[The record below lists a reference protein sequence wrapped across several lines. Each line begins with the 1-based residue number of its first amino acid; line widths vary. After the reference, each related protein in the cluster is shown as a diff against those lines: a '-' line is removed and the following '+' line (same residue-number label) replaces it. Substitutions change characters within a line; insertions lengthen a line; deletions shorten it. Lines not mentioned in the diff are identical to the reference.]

1 MAVQLTVRTRR
12 RAAFRDSGRAHSSA
26 TSPALRRGPAVRAL
40 QYLALAA
47 YVVFL
52 GFPLLWM
59 LSTAF
64 KSPPELVSLHP
75 TLIPRK
81 PTLANFG
88 EAFRQQDL
96 VQAAWNSVRVSAA
109 ASVLTTV
116 VAVPAAYGL
125 ARYRTALRRGALAWI
140 LVSQVFPVILVVV
153 PLFLILQQLGAGNS
167 LSGLTLAYIVWL
179 LPFALWMLQSHVR
192 SIPVELEQ
200 AAAVDGAGKL
210 RTLVSVVLPLLGP
223 GVAITVMFTFIS
235 AWNEFFFALVLL
247 QSPQLATLPL
257 TLARFVGSEGIVALG
272 PLAAGALLATLPGLL
287 VFALL
292 QRRISSGLLSGA
304 VKG

>member
-1 MAVQLTVRTRR
+1 MAAQLK
-12 RAAFRDSGRAHSSA
+12 AAN
-26 TSPALRRGPAVRAL
+26 SPALRRGPLARVL
-40 QYLALAA
+40 QYLALAG

-52 GFPLLWM
+52 GFPLLWL

-64 KSPPELVSLHP
+64 KSAPELVSLHP

-81 PTLANFG
+81 PTLSNFG
-88 EAFRQQDL
+88 AAFREQDL
-96 VQAAWNSVRVSAA
+96 VQAAWNSVRVSVS

-116 VAVPAAYGL
+116 VAIPAAYAL
-125 ARYRTALRRGALAWI
+125 ARYRTVLRRVSLVWI
-140 LVSQVFPVILVVV
+140 LVSQVFPVILIVV
-153 PLFLILQQLGAGNS
+153 PLFLILQQFGIGNS
-167 LSGLTLAYIVWL
+167 LIGLTLAYLVWL
-179 LPFALWMLQSHVR
+179 LPFALWMLQSYVR
-192 SIPVELEQ
+192 AIPIELEQ

-210 RTLVSVVLPLLGP
+210 RTLVTIVLPLLGP
-223 GVAITVMFTFIS
+223 GIAITLMFTFIS

-292 QRRISSGLLSGA
+292 QRKISSGLLSGA

>member
-1 MAVQLTVRTRR
+1 MSEQR
-12 RAAFRDSGRAHSSA
+12 HS
-26 TSPALRRGPAVRAL
+26 TSPALRRGPLARTL
-40 QYLALAA
+40 QYLALAG

-52 GFPLLWM
+52 GFPLVWL

-64 KSPPELVSLHP
+64 KSAPELVSLHP
-75 TLIPRK
+75 TLIPRR
-81 PTLANFG
+81 PTLSNFSA
-88 EAFRQQDL
+88 AFREQDL
-96 VQAAWNSVRVSAA
+96 VHSAWNSLRVSVC

-116 VAVPAAYGL
+116 VAVPAAYAL
-125 ARYRTALRRGALAWI
+125 ARYRTVLRRVSVVWI
-140 LVSQVFPVILVVV
+140 LVSQVFPVILIVV
-153 PLFLILQQLGAGNS
+153 PLFLIMQQLGVGNS
-167 LSGLTLAYIVWL
+167 LTGLTLAYMVWL
-179 LPFALWMLQSHVR
+179 LPFALWMLQSYVR

-210 RTLVSVVLPLLGP
+210 RTLFSVVLPLLGP

-304 VKG
+304 IKG